1 MGFIRKI
8 IFVIVTISIVLIG
21 IKIHDLLFQEP
32 PLPVLENV
40 WWGPGAESKV
50 DTSIRPFKIN
60 VPQKVLDDLEQR
72 LKKARQFTPPLET
85 IQQQYGIN
93 TELLSEITEFWTTR
107 YDWRQRE
114 RWLNEYP
121 QFKTNIQGLDIHFV
135 HVKPEAA
142 AGRKVL
148 PLLMLHGWPGSFRE
162 FYGVIPLLTRPK
174 EGRDFVFELVIA
186 SLPGYGFSQ
195 GAAKP
200 GLGALQSAVIF
211 KNLMERL
218 GFKKYYLHG
227 GDWGAAIVTAM
238 SSMYPDTVL
247 GMHSTMCFDDS
258 ASSTIKMILGS
269 FYPSFIIDKKYE
281 KKIYPISATLER
293 MLLEFGYMHLQATKP
308 DTIGVGLNDSP
319 VGLAAYIL
327 EKYITW
333 TNEDGKTML
342 DGGLKAKYSYA
353 ELLDTVMIYWV
364 TNSITTSMRMYA
376 ESFNKAAM
384 EFAGISVNV
393 PTACTRYVNDIGYQ
407 PDSLLTSRY
416 KNLVHTNDIDD
427 GGHFA
432 AFELPKVFADDVW
445 VAVEKIEMFYKSK
458 KSSK

>member
-218 GFKKYYLHG
+218 GFKKYFLHG

-238 SSMYPDTVL
+238 SSMYPDT
-247 GMHSTMCFDDS
+247 
-258 ASSTIKMILGS
+258 
-269 FYPSFIIDKKYE
+269 
-281 KKIYPISATLER
+281 IYPISATLER

-458 KSSK
+458 KTSK